1 MRNGVPLD
9 LPARPSKPRR
19 TGLTMM
25 IDNGLPTGHFTDVV
39 KSFAPLVD
47 VVKFGW
53 GTSLVTEGLVRKM
66 HVLRECGVDF
76 YFGGTLFE
84 KFLHQDRVDDWQ
96 RWVDR
101 FGCTTV
107 EISNGTVDLSNEDK
121 AAYVERFSKEYRVF
135 SEVGFKDQTRSDEL
149 AAQEWITWITEDQQA
164 GASYVITE
172 ARESGKSGICGR
184 DGEVRGDLFDQLVEA
199 PIDLSR
205 MLFEAPNKEL
215 QAFFIRRLGPN
226 VSLGNIAPCDLIG
239 LETLRLG
246 LRSDTFFDVDAFL
259 GVDVLDL
266 PAAASIGSASG
277 EVAAG
282 ARVA

>member
-1 MRNGVPLD
+1 MHRHGIALD
-9 LPARPSKPRR
+9 LPHRPVKPRR

-53 GTSLVTEGLVRKM
+53 GTSLVTDGLVRKM
-66 HVLRECGVDF
+66 HVLRECGIDF

-84 KFLHQDRVDDWQ
+84 KFLHQDRLDDWQ

-101 FGCTTV
+101 FGCTSV
-107 EISNGTVDLSNEDK
+107 EISNGTIDLPNDEK
-121 AAYVERFSKEYRVF
+121 AAFVDRFSSQYRVF
-135 SEVGFKDQTRSDEL
+135 SEVGCKDQGRSDEV
-149 AAQEWITWITEDQQA
+149 AASQWIDWIRQDQQA
-164 GASYVITE
+164 GAAYVITE

-184 DGEVRGDLFDQLVEA
+184 DGTVRGDVFDELLDA
-199 PIDLSR
+199 PIDASR
-205 MLFEAPNKEL
+205 LLFEAPNKEL
-215 QAFFIRRLGPN
+215 QAFFIKRLGPN
-226 VSLGNIAPCDLIG
+226 VSLGNIAPSDLVG

-246 LRSDTFFDVDAFL
+246 LRSDTFFDVDAFADL
-259 GVDVLDL
+259 GALDL
-266 PAAASIGSASG
+266 ATDASG
-277 EVAAG
+277 GRRQEVAAG

>member
-1 MRNGVPLD
+1 MRHGVPLD
-9 LPARPSKPRR
+9 LPDRTAKPRR

-66 HVLRECGVDF
+66 HVLREAGVDF

-101 FGCTTV
+101 FGCTSV
-107 EISNGTVDLSNEDK
+107 EISNGTIDLPNEEK
-121 AAYVERFSKEYRVF
+121 AAYVERFSRDYRVF
-135 SEVGFKDQTRSDEL
+135 SEVGAKDQARSEAQ
-149 AAQEWITWITEDQQA
+149 AAQEWITWIRQDQQA
-164 GASYVITE
+164 GAAYVITE
-172 ARESGKSGICGR
+172 ARESGRSGLCDR
-184 DGEVRGDLFDQLVEA
+184 DGVVRGDVFDELQDA
-199 PIDLSR
+199 PVDASTL
-205 MLFEAPNKEL
+205 LFEAPNKEL
-215 QAFFIRRLGPN
+215 QAFFIRRMGPN
-226 VSLGNIAPCDLIG
+226 VNLGNIAPCDVIG

-246 LRSDTFFDVDAFL
+246 LRSDTFFDVDAFVD
-259 GVDVLDL
+259 VDVL
-266 PAAASIGSASG
+266 AAPLATAG
-277 EVAAG
+277 EVRR

>member
-1 MRNGVPLD
+1 MRHHGIELD
-9 LPARPSKPRR
+9 LPERPAKPRR

-39 KSFAPLVD
+39 KSFAPMVD
-47 VVKFGW
+47 IVKFGW
-53 GTSLVTEGLVRKM
+53 GTSLVTEGLVRKL
-66 HVLRECGVDF
+66 HVLREAGVDF

-84 KFLHQDRVDDWQ
+84 KFLHQGRLDDWQ

-107 EISNGTVDLSNEDK
+107 EISNGTIDLPNERK
-121 AAYVERFSKEYRVF
+121 AEYVERFAREYQVF
-135 SEVGFKDQTRSDEL
+135 SEVGAKDQARSEDQ
-149 AAQEWITWITEDQQA
+149 AAQEWIDWITQDQQA

-172 ARESGKSGICGR
+172 SRESGKSGICGR
-184 DGEVRGDLFDQLVEA
+184 DGQVRGDLFDQLTHA
-199 PIDLSR
+199 PIDMAR

-215 QAFFIRRLGPN
+215 QAFFIRRLGPDVN
-226 VSLGNIAPCDLIG
+226 LGNIASCDLVG

-246 LRSDTFFDVDAFL
+246 LRSDTFFDVGGPGAWP
-259 GVDVLDL
+259 DVLDL
-266 PAAASIGSASG
+266 PSDAPTTEEARAR
-277 EVAAG
+277 